1 MTDEDPWAD
10 MAEWVREHWR
20 EALAETLRKREAER
34 AQRTELSRR
43 RWFGLKARH
52 AAKLARRP
60 PDKP

>member
-1 MTDEDPWAD
+1 MEPIPEWQERLDAMAD
-10 MAEWVREHWR
+10 AYN
-20 EALAETLRKREAER
+20 RKREAER